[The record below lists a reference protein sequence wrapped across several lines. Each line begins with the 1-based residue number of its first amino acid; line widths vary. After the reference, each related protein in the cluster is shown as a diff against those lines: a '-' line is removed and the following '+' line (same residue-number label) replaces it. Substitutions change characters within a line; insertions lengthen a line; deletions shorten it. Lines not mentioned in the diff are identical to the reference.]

1 MILAPPQVRRYRAD
15 MGPVMA
21 FYQNAPRALRRLDQF
36 DFDEKRLAL
45 RALQVKVAV
54 GRPGVKLIGA
64 IPRDLATTTR
74 TSACPFSMHLIT
86 DARWLVFQRKVTQA
100 DSS

>member
-1 MILAPPQVRRYRAD
+1 M
-15 MGPVMA
+15 MA

-36 DFDEKRLAL
+36 DLDEKGLAL

-64 IPRDLATTTR
+64 ILQDLATTGRTR
-74 TSACPFSMHLIT
+74 GRPFSMHLIT